1 MKYSHGCFGSS
12 LSIIISSGQDIQDTI
27 QECFDMADIFEQ
39 KYSRFIDGNFLSV
52 LNQNKSAEIDSEFI
66 SIIKLCLQ
74 VSKLSGG
81 YFDITLLPV
90 LENLGYGIH
99 TKKQEDSLWY
109 ENIILGDKNIE
120 LKNWVSIDIWAV
132 WKWYMV
138 DKIFNKLSEHL
149 QEFTIN
155 FGGDIRVKWNQSIEL
170 EDPADEKKSL
180 GSIEIINWAIASSAG
195 NKRVFS
201 NSHHLIN
208 AKTKQSQNDKLA
220 LYATHKLSSFADIFS
235 TALFVTPLELS
246 LKILEQI
253 PWLEAMIISRDGTI
267 YKSRWFT
274 AVLNMQKTWI

>member
-99 TKKQEDSLWY
+99 TKKQEDSL
-109 ENIILGDKNIE
+109 
-120 LKNWVSIDIWAV
+120 
-132 WKWYMV
+132 
-138 DKIFNKLSEHL
+138 
-149 QEFTIN
+149 
-155 FGGDIRVKWNQSIEL
+155 
-170 EDPADEKKSL
+170 
-180 GSIEIINWAIASSAG
+180 
-195 NKRVFS
+195 
-201 NSHHLIN
+201 
-208 AKTKQSQNDKLA
+208 
-220 LYATHKLSSFADIFS
+220 
-235 TALFVTPLELS
+235 
-246 LKILEQI
+246 
-253 PWLEAMIISRDGTI
+253 
-267 YKSRWFT
+267 
-274 AVLNMQKTWI
+274 